1 MSPAKNG
8 HNHAGESALH
18 RELKRHYSGASG
30 EQEVYRHGY
39 VIDVV
44 RPDALVEIQTRNFAA
59 IKQKLFALT
68 AREPVLLVHPIAR
81 IKWLLRQDGRG
92 APYRRRKSP
101 RRGRW
106 EECFREL
113 IRFPQLM
120 AHPNLTL
127 ELALVEI
134 EELRCDDGRG
144 SWRRRGVSIQGR
156 RLLRI
161 LEQRR
166 LHGPGDFASL
176 LPDDLPAPF
185 TVRQLAQAAQLP
197 RRLAGQMAYCL
208 REMGALQFV
217 GKARKAY
224 QYQRVAGA

>member
-1 MSPAKNG
+1 MPAVKKRR
-8 HNHAGESALH
+8 HRSGESALH
-18 RELKRHYSGASG
+18 RDLKRWYSGSLG
-30 EQEVYRHGY
+30 EQEVSRHGY

-44 RPDALVEIQTRNFAA
+44 RPDALVEIQTSNFAA
-59 IKQKLFALT
+59 IKRKLFALT
-68 AREPVLLVHPIAR
+68 AHEPVLLVHPIPQV
-81 IKWLLRQDGRG
+81 KWLLRQDGRG

-120 AHPNLTL
+120 AHHNLML
-127 ELALVEI
+127 EIALVEI

-144 SWRRRGVSIQGR
+144 SWRRRGVSIHGR

-161 LEQRR
+161 IEQRR
-166 LHGPGDFASL
+166 LNGPGDFVSL
-176 LPDDLPAPF
+176 LPSDLPAPF
-185 TVRQLAQAAQLP
+185 TVRQLAQSARMS

-217 GKARKAY
+217 GKAGRAY
-224 QYQRVAGA
+224 QYQRAEAS